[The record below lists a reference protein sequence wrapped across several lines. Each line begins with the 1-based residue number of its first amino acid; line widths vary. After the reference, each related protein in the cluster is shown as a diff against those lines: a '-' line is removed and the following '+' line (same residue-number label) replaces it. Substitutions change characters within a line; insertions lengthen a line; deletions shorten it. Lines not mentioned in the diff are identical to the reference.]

1 MKEVLKPLDHDVLK
15 SDGKSIRWR
24 NSAQWERNAMVNEDG
39 RMKKTKNGI
48 WEISDKGRKW
58 LAEFGGD

>member
-1 MKEVLKPLDHDVLK
+1 
-15 SDGKSIRWR
+15 
-24 NSAQWERNAMVNEDG
+24 MVNEDG

-58 LAEFGGD
+58 LKTGISD